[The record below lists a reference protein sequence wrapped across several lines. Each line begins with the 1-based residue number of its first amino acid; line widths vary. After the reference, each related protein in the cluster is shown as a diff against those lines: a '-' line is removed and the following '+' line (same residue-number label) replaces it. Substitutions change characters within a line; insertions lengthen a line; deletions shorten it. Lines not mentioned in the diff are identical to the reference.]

1 MEIRGL
7 KEADAFATHA
17 AMVGAMTF
25 VGRSMLLSLVFSEM
39 PSPCVT
45 YKMGLD
51 LQNGYRDGGFA

>member
-7 KEADAFATHA
+7 READAFAAHA
-17 AMVGAMTF
+17 AMAGAMTF

-39 PSPCVT
+39 PSPHVT

>member
-7 KEADAFATHA
+7 KEADAFATNA

-39 PSPCVT
+39 PSPRVT

-51 LQNGYRDGGFA
+51 LQNGYKDGGFA

>member
-1 MEIRGL
+1 M
-7 KEADAFATHA
+7 HA
-17 AMVGAMTF
+17 AMTF
-25 VGRSMLLSLVFSEM
+25 IGRPMLLSLVFSEM